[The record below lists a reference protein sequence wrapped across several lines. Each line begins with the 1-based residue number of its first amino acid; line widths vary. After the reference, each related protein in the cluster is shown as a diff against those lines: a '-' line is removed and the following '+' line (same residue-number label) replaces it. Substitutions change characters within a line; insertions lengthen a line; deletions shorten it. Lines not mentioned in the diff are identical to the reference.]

1 MATESFHKILQT
13 IQSSGLNF
21 KMEISPFSATIVLKN
36 SQLKDKNGNPLI
48 LPPQNSHQ
56 LGHEDQTHQL
66 VQQETVIRTLQAKL
80 EDALNNYEQ
89 IYETKVNLENIL
101 DNLHNKLEASEK
113 PNPTSQSNNS
123 PIRNTFPTH
132 QENSNSLTKIVKI
145 ICQPQSSWAVP

>member
-56 LGHEDQTHQL
+56 LGHEGQTNQL
-66 VQQETVIRTLQAKL
+66 VQQETVIR
-80 EDALNNYEQ
+80 
-89 IYETKVNLENIL
+89 
-101 DNLHNKLEASEK
+101 
-113 PNPTSQSNNS
+113 NS
-123 PIRNTFPTH
+123 
-132 QENSNSLTKIVKI
+132 
-145 ICQPQSSWAVP
+145 SS